1 MGGSGWRLALAFCAF
16 CLSGVPLVGLIGPD
30 LQQFK
35 RKLHKKAPRR
45 GVGAA
50 VWLWLLALSAG
61 LALIDLP
68 IAATALPAFQRAG
81 AGPAL

>member
-1 MGGSGWRLALAFCAF
+1 MFDADFCAF

-35 RKLHKKAPRR
+35 RKLHKKRSPA
-45 GVGAA
+45 GCWAA
-50 VWLWLLALSAG
+50 VWLWLLVLSAG

-68 IAATALPAFQRAG
+68 IAAAALPAFQSAG
-81 AGPAL
+81 AAL